1 MESFV
6 LAIWESKNLAFRL
19 QDVKE
24 VIFGDGKGKN
34 IHPLYKSKAARNSH
48 FKVLTYNGY
57 LIPSDIKPSQVQG
70 KKLILDV
77 RSSNI
82 LGDRFDFVSIS
93 DGRIAISLRVL

>member
-34 IHPLYKSKAARNSH
+34 IPGQIRA
-48 FKVLTYNGY
+48 
-57 LIPSDIKPSQVQG
+57 
-70 KKLILDV
+70 
-77 RSSNI
+77 
-82 LGDRFDFVSIS
+82 
-93 DGRIAISLRVL
+93 